1 MNKNFHVRKVA
12 VLGAGVMGAQIAAH
26 LVNAN
31 VETLLFELPAKEGDP
46 NSNVK
51 KALEGLKKLDPNPL
65 ASPVKLSCIQPAN
78 YEQNLEL
85 LRDCDLVIEAIAE
98 RIDWKSDLYRK
109 VAPFLGVHSIF
120 ASNTSGL
127 SINQLAQA
135 FPEAQRHRFC
145 GIHFFNPPRYMH
157 LVELIPCAATELT
170 LLDNLEEFLVSTLGK
185 GVVRAKDTPNFI
197 ANRIGV
203 FSLLATVHH
212 AHRLGLGFDTVDA
225 LTGRYLG
232 RPKSATFRT
241 LDVVGLDVFAH
252 VVNTMREGLADDPW
266 HRYFSPPDW
275 LTKLTAQGALGQ
287 KSKRGIYQKVGK
299 EIHVLNLT
307 TGDLTT
313 QAYRL
318 SEGKAD
324 DAVKDILRE
333 RDWSKKLAALRA
345 SSHPQAQFLWAVFR
359 DVFHYCALHLQGI
372 ANNARDLDFAVRWGF
387 GWDSGPFEIWQ
398 AAGWQQVAGW
408 INADIAAGKTMSSAA
423 LPAWVTESSRT
434 GVHALQGSFA
444 PTAEQPPPNPPSSKG
459 GVASQSASLS
469 HPSLEKGGAADV
481 ITVFNPPLEKG
492 GRGDLV
498 GSYHPRS
505 TLPVYTRQPYPDRL
519 LSEEAHYGETI
530 FENDEVRL
538 WHTGDD
544 IAILSFKSKMHSI
557 SDVVL
562 DGILRAVDE
571 AEENWRAL
579 IIWQTEPPFS
589 AGANLLLLMQAVQET
604 AGHPLGMFDKLKG
617 AAQRVK
623 YTVAG
628 GGGLGAIVNAATGNV
643 PRVEDVV
650 AKFQQ
655 VSQRLK
661 YSMVPTIAAVDGLAL
676 GGGCEFSIH
685 CTRIVA
691 TLESYIG
698 LVEVGVG
705 VLPAG
710 GGCKEMAQRAA
721 AEAQRYANDGR
732 VDVFP
737 YLRRYF
743 QNIAMGEVGK
753 SAEQARDMGYLQ
765 PSDRIV
771 MNRFELLHVAKQQA
785 RALIATAYRPPMM
798 QHQIAVAGRTGIATF
813 KASMVNMLEGGFIS
827 EHDYNIGCRVAETMC
842 GGDVEAGSLVDE
854 EWLLDLERRNFM
866 ELLATDK
873 TRARIEHM
881 LKNGKPLRN

>member
-1 MNKNFHVRKVA
+1 MTKNFHIRKAA

-46 NSNVK
+46 NGNVK
-51 KALEGLKKLDPNPL
+51 KALEALKKLDPSPL
-65 ASPVKLSCIQPAN
+65 ASPAKLTCIQPAN

-98 RIDWKSDLYRK
+98 RMDWKSDLYRK
-109 VAPFLGVHSIF
+109 VTPHLGAHSIF

-135 FPEAQRHRFC
+135 FPDAQRHRFC

-157 LVELIPCAATELT
+157 LVELIPGTDTDVT
-170 LLDNLEEFLVSTLGK
+170 LLDQLEEFLVSTLGK

-212 AHRLGLGFDTVDA
+212 AQRLGLDFDTVDA

-241 LDVVGLDVFAH
+241 LDIVGLDVFAH
-252 VVNTMREGLADDPW
+252 VVGTMRDNLAQDPW
-266 HRYFSPPDW
+266 HRYFVAPDW
-275 LTKLTAQGALGQ
+275 LTELITQGALGQ
-287 KSKRGIYQKVGK
+287 KSQRGVYQKIGK
-299 EIHVLNLT
+299 EIHVL
-307 TGDLTT
+307 DLAT

-318 SEGKAD
+318 SDGKVD

-333 RDWSKKLAALRA
+333 CDWAKKLAALRA
-345 SSHPQAQFLWAVFR
+345 SPHPQAQFLWAVIR
-359 DVFHYCALHLQGI
+359 DVFHYCAVHLEGI
-372 ANNARDLDFAVRWGF
+372 ANNARDLDFALRWGF

-398 AAGWQQVAGW
+398 EAGWQQVAGW
-408 INADIAAGKTMSSAA
+408 INADIAAGKSMASAP
-423 LPAWVTESSRT
+423 LPDWATDPSRT
-434 GVHALQGSFA
+434 GVHTAQGSYA
-444 PTAEQPPPNPPSSKG
+444 PTTIQIPPSPPSSKG
-459 GVASQSASLS
+459 GEKEEASAS
-469 HPSLEKGGAADV
+469 
-481 ITVFNPPLEKG
+481 NPTLEKG
-492 GRGDLV
+492 GRGDLT
-498 GSYHPRS
+498 GGYQPRS
-505 TLPVYTRQPYPDRL
+505 TLPVYSRQPFPERL
-519 LSEEAHYGETI
+519 LGEPAHYGETI
-530 FENDEVRL
+530 FENNEVRL

-544 IAILSFKSKMHSI
+544 IAILSVLSKMHSI
-557 SDVVL
+557 SNVVL
-562 DGILRAVDE
+562 DSILRAVDE
-571 AEENWRAL
+571 AEANWRAL
-579 IIWQTEPPFS
+579 ILWQTEPPFS
-589 AGANLLLLMQAVQET
+589 AGANLLLLMQAVQGK
-604 AGHPLGMFDKLKG
+604 ADQPIGVFDKLKG

-628 GGGLGAIVNAATGNV
+628 GGSLGAIVNAATGNV
-643 PRVEDVV
+643 LRVEDVV

-676 GGGCEFSIH
+676 GGGCELSIH

-705 VLPAG
+705 LLPAG

-721 AEAQRYANDGR
+721 AEAQRLSTDGRANDGR
-732 VDVFP
+732 GDVFP
-737 YLRRYF
+737 YLRGYF
-743 QNIAMGEVGK
+743 QNIAMGVVSK
-753 SAEQARDMGYLQ
+753 SAELARNMGYLRQ
-765 PSDRIV
+765 SDRIV
-771 MNRFELLHVAKQQA
+771 MNRFELLHVAKQEA
-785 RALIATAYRPPMM
+785 RALIATVYRPPLM
-798 QHQIAVAGRTGIATF
+798 QRQIAVAGRTGIATF

-827 EHDYNIGCRVAETMC
+827 EHDYNIGCRVAEVMC
-842 GGDVEAGSLVDE
+842 GGDVDAGSLVDE
-854 EWLLDLERRNFM
+854 QWLLDLERRNFM

-873 TRARIEHM
+873 TRARIEFM
-881 LKNGKPLRN
+881 LKHGKPLRN